1 MIQLNRILRL
11 LSGSRFQIAPAR
23 IAPAIALLVSI
34 AAVFANPASAQ
45 DRVDSACVQIE
56 RTLPPQGIEIAD
68 QDRVRWLQELDAI
81 DKQAVA
87 LSADKVADVTV
98 LTKACRLAIEFR
110 ELYQPKDANK
120 VDRLIKLAQA
130 RLEQLRTTGL
140 DWSKDSA
147 RQVRGFISAVDGSAQ
162 PLGLVLP
169 EGWNTSKK
177 PVPLYVWL
185 HGRGDKSTD
194 LHFICER
201 LDKNGE
207 VVPEGAIV
215 VHPFGRQCVGYKSA
229 GETDVMEAI
238 DFVCKNYPVDKDR
251 IVLMGFSMGGAGVW
265 HLAAHYADRFI
276 AASPGAG
283 FAETSRYQ
291 NLKPEKFPPQYEQVL
306 WSIYDVP
313 GYTRNLFNFPVVAY
327 SGELDK
333 QMQAA
338 KVMEEAFSA
347 EGQKLTHLIG
357 PGMGHKYHPD
367 TLKEILSRL
376 AEAQASA
383 RQTTQKQLWLQ
394 TKHWRYSSRDWITI
408 DGLRSAYSDTRA
420 DAQLDGDTWS
430 IDTKNVSRLSL
441 NLAAASA
448 PRGKLVVDGQLIAL
462 PEKRLISDPSN
473 KSSAGSAS
481 SLLLTNSVGRWQ
493 TVASWSPLRKH
504 PKMSGPIDD
513 AFIDPFLV
521 VMPSGEAAQPRVQ
534 QWVRCESVGFIDRWR
549 SLFRGEPRVKL
560 DKDVTADDMQRY
572 HLILWGD
579 AQSNSVIASTL
590 AALNSTDPKLNDA
603 KFEKI
608 EWKEESVR
616 IGDHRFD
623 ADTHVPAFIY
633 PNPLALDRYVV
644 INSGP
649 TFRQA
654 HDRTNSLQNPHLPD
668 WNIISLDTLPNEST
682 PGRIAKCGFFD
693 DGWQVDPKQTW

>member
-1 MIQLNRILRL
+1 MITRNQLSGLLRSNHLRIVPALGWQLLLFFLL
-11 LSGSRFQIAPAR
+11 LSPIKVN
-23 IAPAIALLVSI
+23 LVSG
-34 AAVFANPASAQ
+34 Q
-45 DRVDSACVQIE
+45 DRLDAECVKIE
-56 RTLPPQGIEIAD
+56 RILPPQGLEIAD
-68 QDRVRWLQELDAI
+68 QDRDRWLLALDAI
-81 DKQAVA
+81 DMQADA
-87 LSADKVADVTV
+87 LSAAKLADVKV
-98 LTKACRLAIEFR
+98 LSKACRLAIEFR
-110 ELYQPKDANK
+110 ELYQAKDAAK

-130 RLEQLRTTGL
+130 RLEQLQTTEI

-169 EGWNTSKK
+169 DGWSASKK
-177 PVPLYVWL
+177 PIPLYVWL
-185 HGRGDKSTD
+185 HGRGDKATD

-251 IVLMGFSMGGAGVW
+251 VVLMGFSMGGAGVW
-265 HLAAHYADRFI
+265 HLAAHYANRFI

-291 NLKPEKFPPQYEQVL
+291 NLKPEKFPPQYEQTL

-338 KVMEEAFSA
+338 LVMEEAFA
-347 EGQKLTHLIG
+347 TEGQKLAHVIG

-367 TLKEILSRL
+367 SLKEILNRL
-376 AEAQASA
+376 AGAQTSA
-383 RQTTQKQLWLQ
+383 KQVEPKQLWLQ
-394 TKHWRYSSRDWITI
+394 TKHWRYSSREWITI
-408 DGLRSAYSDTRA
+408 DGLQAAYADTRV
-420 DAQLDGDTWS
+420 DALHESDTWS
-430 IDTKNVSRLSL
+430 IKTKNVSRLKL
-441 NLAAASA
+441 DLAHPTA
-448 PRGKLVVDGQLIAL
+448 PRGKLVVDGQLIAM
-462 PEKRLISDPSN
+462 PPM
-473 KSSAGSAS
+473 SSANQPSSKS
-481 SLLLTNSVGRWQ
+481 SLLLTTSDGKWQ
-493 TVASWSPLRKH
+493 AGKAWSQLRKH
-504 PKMSGPIDD
+504 PGLSGPIDD
-513 AFIDPFLV
+513 AFLDPFLV
-521 VMPSGEAAQPRVQ
+521 VMPTGEAAHPRVQ
-534 QWVRCESVGFIDRWR
+534 QWVRCESASFVERWR
-549 SLFRGEPRVKL
+549 GLFRGEPRVKL
-560 DKDVTADDMQRY
+560 DKDVTAEDMRRY

-579 AQSNSVIASTL
+579 TQSNSIIRSTL
-590 AALNSTDPKLNDA
+590 AALNMPGAPPADVKFAELKWSNAQLAIGAYSFDPA
-603 KFEKI
+603 
-608 EWKEESVR
+608 S
-616 IGDHRFD
+616 
-623 ADTHVPAFIY
+623 HVPAFVY

-644 INSGP
+644 VNSGP

-668 WNIISLDTLPNEST
+668 WNIISLDVPPSGTA

-693 DGWQVDPKQTW
+693 DRWMVDPDLTW